1 MSRKRS
7 NNRLASQGSL
17 FSKLLQ
23 FFLSTAIIT
32 MLYASLPFK
41 SAAPFVQSVSK
52 RYTHYIWHF
61 FYNFQDDIIFKKFV
75 FISSNFSTIF
85 SLLRCLKLDELIF
98 SPLFVLTFTF
108 AWQCNLQGAKEDW
121 PFRNWKW
128 KCTLWST
135 SQTFRNNIEENIQ
148 DSNNQEDFLQRNAS
162 AKNDIL
168 WICRRIKSFQNRLWI
183 FCALICEYI
192 EQRKLVF

>member
-1 MSRKRS
+1 M
-7 NNRLASQGSL
+7 
-17 FSKLLQ
+17 
-23 FFLSTAIIT
+23 III
-32 MLYASLPFK
+32 S
-41 SAAPFVQSVSK
+41 
-52 RYTHYIWHF
+52 
-61 FYNFQDDIIFKKFV
+61 FQWI
-75 FISSNFSTIF
+75 FISFRSEKSFTDWHTNWRQIQIWTKKKTNSSIWVVYY
-85 SLLRCLKLDELIF
+85 LDELIF